1 LHLQGMPDRLPE
13 PENNHVQQQSQTR
26 GFNPWIIASVGLPII
41 LIAAAS
47 QVTIFVIQPIGAL
60 PEGKTLLIRR
70 ISNTKFID
78 SADAICE
85 RTQGGVSLLCRIG
98 AMGGT
103 LRNAQIYAKMP
114 YIHWLYQI
122 STGGK
127 EYDR

>member
-1 LHLQGMPDRLPE
+1 MADKLIE
-13 PENNHVQQQSQTR
+13 PEENQEQERNQAR
-26 GFNPWIIASVGLPII
+26 RINPWIMASLGLPI
-41 LIAAAS
+41 LLFAAAS

-60 PEGKTLLIRR
+60 PEGKTLAISRM
-70 ISNTKFID
+70 SNTKFID

-85 RTQGGVSLLCRIG
+85 RTQGGVSLICRIG

-103 LRNAQIYAKMP
+103 LKNAQVYARMP

-127 EYDR
+127 EYVR